1 MKLFDNNLYREDL
14 KNIVQYIN
22 PKKNINILVT
32 GASGLIGS
40 QIIDTLLYYN
50 QINMKQTFQI
60 YAMARNKER
69 LCERFE
75 GMSIYTELHLLVG
88 DICNPLPDDLQ
99 FDIIIHAASNADP
112 GTYSQYPVET
122 IKTNVM
128 GTIQVLEYAKKH
140 LNTRVL
146 FTSTMEVYGEIPDKD
161 VFEEQDFGIIN
172 TNLIRS
178 GYPESKRTSELLCR
192 SYAYEFGVDSVITR
206 LGYIYG
212 PTMTKTDNKVVAQF
226 IRNALKKEK
235 IILKSKGEQKRSY
248 CYSADAVGGIFCA
261 LFSGL
266 SNEVYNIA
274 NKHSVITI
282 VGLAQTLA
290 NIANTEVVY
299 SFPPDSTGNINQTNP
314 HNAVLAT
321 KKLEELGWKPIY
333 NLPCGLKQT
342 LDIIENTAKAT
353 KK

>member
-1 MKLFDNNLYREDL
+1 MNVFENNLYQNDL
-14 KNIVQYIN
+14 KNVVQYIK
-22 PKKNINILVT
+22 PKKNMSILVT

-40 QIIDTLLYYN
+40 QIIDALLYYN
-50 QINMKQTFQI
+50 QNNRKQTFQI
-60 YAMARNKER
+60 YAMARNKNR
-69 LCERFE
+69 LLERFK
-75 GMSIYTELHLLVG
+75 GMNIYTELHLLVG
-88 DICNPLPDDLQ
+88 DICEPLPDDLQ
-99 FDIIIHAASNADP
+99 FDAIIHAASNADP
-112 GTYSQYPVET
+112 RTYSLYPVET

-161 VFEEQDFGIIN
+161 IFEEQDFGIIN

-192 SYAYEFGVDSVITR
+192 SYAYEYGVDTVITR

-212 PTMTKTDNKVVAQF
+212 PTMTKTDNKVIAQF

-248 CYSADAVGGIFCA
+248 CYSADAVGGIFCV
-261 LFSGL
+261 LFSGQ
-266 SNEVYNIA
+266 SNEVYNVA

-282 VGLAQTLA
+282 VGLAHTLA
-290 NIANTEVVY
+290 NITNTEVVY
-299 SFPPDSTGNINQTNP
+299 SLPPDNTNNINQANP
-314 HNAVLAT
+314 HDAVLAT

-333 NLPCGLKQT
+333 NLSCGLKKT
-342 LDIIENTAKAT
+342 LDIIKSITI
-353 KK
+353 